1 MAGRQ
6 MTIGVLAKAAGVGV
20 ETIRYYERMGLI
32 DRPAKPGGAR
42 VYSALHLRQL
52 HYIRNAKNL
61 RLSLKDI
68 LALRQKLAIGP
79 QFCAATRDIV
89 AQRLGEVESEIAKL
103 IVTRDDLSAFLQRCA
118 SRPADRPCPVLA
130 DLTSD
135 S

>member
-1 MAGRQ
+1 

-20 ETIRYYERMGLI
+20 ETISYYERLGLI
-32 DRPAKPGGAR
+32 DQPAKPGGAR
-42 VYSALHLRQL
+42 TYSELHLRQL

-79 QFCAATRDIV
+79 QFCAATRDV
-89 AQRLGEVESEIAKL
+89 VTQRLRDVEAEIATL
-103 IVTRDDLSAFLQRCA
+103 TRTRDELSAFLHRCA
-118 SRPADRPCPVLA
+118 SRPADRPCQVLA

-135 S
+135 G